1 MAVNLTSGK
10 MQKSK
15 MADPTWSPFGN
26 ADVIT
31 ITLKEVKIFGRTLL
45 SSKNN
50 CHRSNSFGL
59 MEGGGG
65 GFGGAQKIGVKL
77 RSVLVRWSA
86 DLFINN
92 KRQCFHQSFHL
103 TNDKLSCGGK

>member
-1 MAVNLTSGK
+1 MAVYLTSGK

-15 MADPTWSPFGN
+15 MADPTWSSFGN

-31 ITLKEVKIFGRTLL
+31 IPLKEVKIFGRTIL
-45 SSKNN
+45 SSKYN

-65 GFGGAQKIGVKL
+65 GFGGSTEDRV
-77 RSVLVRWSA
+77 
-86 DLFINN
+86 
-92 KRQCFHQSFHL
+92 
-103 TNDKLSCGGK
+103 